1 MTFAIGPF
9 RDTVMFGVSPLDCVV
24 LLLGLPYQ
32 QARHVVYHAKTHQY
46 HLQQEGHTYVL
57 TCIAP
62 KSTQPVTKHAS
73 IKNVS
78 LNKDVSL
85 CLVHPTKPDNLTNPT
100 SPYMAPLLHEFVD
113 IFIQPMGLPPHRS
126 IAHMINLLPATS
138 LPNAP
143 TYHLA
148 PRDPAEIECQIHQL
162 LESCHIQPSLSPC
175 APPASIIPKK
185 ENFEWHLVTDSC
197 ALNNTTIQNRY
208 CLPLIEDLL
217 DHLQGACFFTKMDLT
232 SGYHQVHMHDIWTHF
247 SLPTSIISNKDS
259 RFLSTF
265 WHTLWCLLG
274 FQHRFSTAFHPQTG
288 GQTEVVNR
296 TLVHSLRSYFATN
309 K

>member
-1 MTFAIGPF
+1 M
-9 RDTVMFGVSPLDCVV
+9 
-24 LLLGLPYQ
+24 
-32 QARHVVYHAKTHQY
+32 
-46 HLQQEGHTYVL
+46 L
-57 TCIAP
+57 TSTAP
-62 KSTQPVTKHAS
+62 KSTQPVTRHAS
-73 IKNVS
+73 IKHVS

-85 CLVHPTKPDNLTNPT
+85 CLVRPIKPDNLTNPA

-113 IFIQPMGLPPHRS
+113 IFTQPTGLPPYRS
-126 IAHMINLLPATS
+126 IAHMIDLLPTTS
-138 LPNAP
+138 FANTP
-143 TYHLA
+143 TYRLG
-148 PRDPAEIECQIHQL
+148 PREASEIECQIHQL

-247 SLPTSIISNKDS
+247 GLPSSIISDKDS

-265 WHTLWCLLG
+265 CRTLWSLPS
-274 FQHRFSTAFHPQTG
+274 FQLCFSTAFHPQTS

-296 TLVHSLRSYFATN
+296 TLVHSLCSYFATN